1 MGLSD
6 EDDEEPNVKK
16 QKRVRETPSV
26 TFDDL
31 PIDILGVIFKYFN
44 ILELFRLQLVAKRWQ
59 IWCWRFQTLLDFR
72 LINKELT
79 DKHLEPILSKVQN
92 LLRYAVRIISD
103 PIAKFILKNC
113 AGLLARVIS
122 CICIYR

>member
-26 TFDDL
+26 TFDHL

-59 IWCWRFQTLLDFR
+59 NWCWRFQTLLDFR

-92 LLRYAVRIISD
+92 LLR
-103 PIAKFILKNC
+103 
-113 AGLLARVIS
+113 
-122 CICIYR
+122 